1 MRGEASRYRDDR
13 GIDRGRDFRRCNLS
27 RAEIPRSASKLGIVQ
42 LPEVVP
48 DRPRVGIGFPPQGR
62 MAFFKICVCN
72 ADRISPGCALP
83 RQADELAQSAAQL
96 SQWAL
101 EARFLWFVSGKPR
114 GRSPPAASAS
124 AVRSVDPLALDADGA
139 DFAKPC
145 AARRTNPTVWLLN
158 SGLIRTAVDAMR
170 FSTRAQLRGLAKIS
184 PPLRRELLQRRQA
197 RACLSNTP
205 AGKRISRWL
214 QGRFRTLTAHS
225 SECATPHGPQRFN
238 TARCEAHR

>member
-1 MRGEASRYRDDR
+1 MIERSIAGGISVAATCLAPKSLVARASS
-13 GIDRGRDFRRCNLS
+13 GSSSF
-27 RAEIPRSASKLGIVQ
+27 
-42 LPEVVP
+42 PEVVP

-83 RQADELAQSAAQL
+83 RQADEPAQSAAQL

-101 EARFLWFVSGKPR
+101 GARFLWFVSGKPR

-139 DFAKPC
+139 DYAKPC

-158 SGLIRTAVDAMR
+158 SGLIRTAMDAMR
-170 FSTRAQLRGLAKIS
+170 FSTRARLRGLAKIS

-238 TARCEAHR
+238 TAQCEAHR

>member
-1 MRGEASRYRDDR
+1 
-13 GIDRGRDFRRCNLS
+13 
-27 RAEIPRSASKLGIVQ
+27 
-42 LPEVVP
+42 
-48 DRPRVGIGFPPQGR
+48 
-62 MAFFKICVCN
+62 
-72 ADRISPGCALP
+72 
-83 RQADELAQSAAQL
+83 
-96 SQWAL
+96 
-101 EARFLWFVSGKPR
+101 RFLWFVSGKPR

-139 DFAKPC
+139 DYAKPC

-205 AGKRISRWL
+205 CRETNLPLAPGAISYADGALERV
-214 QGRFRTLTAHS
+214 RDS
-225 SECATPHGPQRFN
+225 SWTTTVRHRPVRGTP
-238 TARCEAHR
+238 